1 MNKVRAFTIMEVTI
15 TMLISA
21 VLIGIAYTSYSIIIK
36 SYNSFNNKN
45 STLAVLYNLDHL
57 LRRDFDRATIISKD
71 QSAIAIRQDTVLIT
85 YEFYPD
91 FVTRK
96 STRIDTCKVQTGGLM
111 ANFENAPV
119 MGLAGSGEL
128 ERIDELLFNVQS
140 EKEKILYH
148 YTKIYSSENLLVNT
162 PDAVN

>member
-36 SYNSFNNKN
+36 SYQSFNDKNNK
-45 STLAVLYNLDHL
+45 LAILYDLDHL
-57 LRRDFDRATIISKD
+57 LRRDFDQATVISKEESGID
-71 QSAIAIRQDTVLIT
+71 IKKDSILIS
-85 YEFYPD
+85 YQFYPG

-96 STRIDTCKVQTGGLM
+96 STRIDTFKVETDGLI

-119 MGLAGSGEL
+119 NGLAGSGEL
-128 ERIDELLFNVQS
+128 NRVDELLFNVQL
-140 EKEKILYH
+140 EKEKIPYH
-148 YTKIYSSENLLVNT
+148 YSKIYSSENLLENT
-162 PDAVN
+162 PDAIN